1 MGAVDEDDEDD
12 ELAAWPVEGGTTDV
26 FARVLNA
33 IGALDEDD
41 DGDELVANAAGGGIA
56 GVCNA
61 IHSVG
66 RQIAL

>member
-1 MGAVDEDDEDD
+1 MF
-12 ELAAWPVEGGTTDV
+12 